1 MTLALISLLPLL
13 GAFIPC
19 LFHNRNLNAASA
31 GVIAGFSLVLLLFQA
46 PAVFTGDMPL
56 YTRDWIPA
64 IGLTF
69 AFRVSGFGFLF
80 ALLVLGIGLLIILYA
95 RYYIA
100 REDPMGRFYTYL
112 LFFMGSML
120 GIVLSENLLLLMVF
134 WELTSISSFLL
145 IGFWRHRAD
154 ARQGAF
160 MALVITGGG
169 GFAMLAGFLLLGH
182 IVGSFELTAVLAAKE
197 TIHAHPLYPVTL
209 ILILAGA
216 FTKSA
221 QFPFQFWLPHAMAAP
236 TPVSAFLHSATMVK
250 AGVFLLALMVPVLGG
265 TALWFYVVSLTGL
278 ITLMF
283 AAYMAMFKDDLK
295 GLLAYS
301 TVSHLGLITLLL
313 GLGTPM
319 AVFAAVFHIFNHAA
333 FKAGLFLLAGIIDHE
348 TGTRDIQRLSGLRKA
363 MPVTAGLTLIGC
375 GAMAGVPLFN
385 GFLSKEMFLAET
397 LGPGLTGDMGWII
410 PLGAVLAAV
419 FAVAYSIR
427 MLHGVFWGKP
437 AGDLPRSPHEPPG
450 GMTLSPAFLMA
461 VCVLVGIFPAFFA
474 GPLVNAGAGAILGP
488 DMPDYHLAVWHG
500 FNMALVL
507 SIIALAGGVV
517 VYRQRHRLFDIHVWC
532 SRYLDGKTLFESLVS
547 GLVQGGGRATGFLQN
562 GSLQRYLFLLISAT
576 LVLGA
581 VPFAVSRSPLL
592 GPVAATPVD
601 PVTLVM
607 GLILIIGAV
616 ATVKTHRNRILSII
630 MLSTVGLVV
639 SLAFT
644 RFSAPDLALTQ
655 ISVEVVTII
664 LLMMALHLL
673 PTTTPRESS
682 KARQRRDSLLAVL
695 AGGGAAAL
703 AMAILTRPYDTISDF
718 FLAHSVPGGGGT
730 NVVNVILVDFRGFDT
745 LGEITV
751 LAIAGLIIYALLHG
765 FERKAPETDDMGLPW
780 TRDRFPIILVY
791 ITRPLLPLALLFS
804 AYIFLRGHNEP
815 GGGFIAGLITATV
828 LTLQYIASGIVWTR
842 PRLNFDNH
850 IIMALGL
857 ILALGTGLTSWALNY
872 PFLTSTYEYFTL
884 PLIGKFEVASAMAFD
899 LGVFLVVVGSVML
912 MLVKL
917 GSINSA
923 DARTVSLSA
932 HLDET
937 RGNETM
943 EKESH

>member
-1 MTLALISLLPLL
+1 MTLALIPLLPLL

-31 GVIAGFSLVLLLFQA
+31 GVIAGLSLLLLLTQA
-46 PAVFTGDMPL
+46 PAVFTGDMPI
-56 YTRDWIPA
+56 YTRSWIPA
-64 IGLTF
+64 MGLAF

-80 ALLVLGIGLLIILYA
+80 ALLVLGIGLLIVVYA

-100 REDPMGRFYTYL
+100 KEDPMGRFYTYL

-182 IVGSFELTAVLAAKE
+182 IAGSFELTDILASRH
-197 TIHAHPLYPVTL
+197 IVQAHPLYPVTL
-209 ILILAGA
+209 VLILAGA

-236 TPVSAFLHSATMVK
+236 TPVSAYLHSATMVK

-265 TALWFYVVSLTGL
+265 STLWFTIVTAVGL
-278 ITLMF
+278 ITLVF

-313 GLGTPM
+313 GLGTPL

-348 TGTRDIQRLSGLRKA
+348 TGTRDIQQLSGLKKA
-363 MPVTAGLTLIGC
+363 MPVTAVLTLIGC

-397 LGPGLTGDMGWII
+397 LAPGLTGVWSWIL
-410 PLGAVLAAV
+410 PAGAVLAAV

-427 MLHGVFWGKP
+427 MLLGVFWGNP
-437 AGDLPRSPHEPPG
+437 AEDLPGSPHEPPM
-450 GMTLSPAFLMA
+450 GMTLSPAVLMA

-474 GPLVNAGAGAILGP
+474 GPLVNAGAEAILGP
-488 DMPDYHLAVWHG
+488 DMPAFHMAVWHG

-507 SIIALAGGVV
+507 SMVALAGGVIF
-517 VYRQRHRLFDIHVWC
+517 YWQRRKLFDVHVWC
-532 SRYLDGKTLFESLVS
+532 SRNLDGKTLFESLVS
-547 GLVQGGGRATGFLQN
+547 HMIRFSRRVTGCMEN
-562 GSLQRYLFLLISAT
+562 GSFQRYAALLIGSA

-581 VPFAVSRSPLL
+581 SPFFRDNAPFLGTVPLTTL
-592 GPVAATPVD
+592 D

-607 GLILIIGAV
+607 GLILISAAV
-616 ATVKTHRNRILSII
+616 ATAVTHRNRILSII

-639 SLAFT
+639 SLAFS

-655 ISVEVVTII
+655 ISVELVTII
-664 LLMMALHLL
+664 LMMMALHML
-673 PTTTPRESS
+673 PRITPRESS
-682 KARQRRDSLLAVL
+682 SCRKWRDIVLSVL
-695 AGGGAAAL
+695 AGGGAAAVML
-703 AMAILTRPYDTISDF
+703 AVLTRPFDTISDF
-718 FLAHSVPGGGGT
+718 FLAQSVPGGGGS
-730 NVVNVILVDFRGFDT
+730 NVVNMILVDFRGFDT

-751 LAIAGLIIYALLHG
+751 LVIAGLVIYALLHN
-765 FERKAPETDDMGLPW
+765 FEITGPRTDALGYPW
-780 TRDRFPIILVY
+780 SRDRFPIILVN

-804 AYIFLRGHNEP
+804 VYIFLRGHNDP

-828 LTLQYIASGIVWTR
+828 LILQYIASGIAWTR
-842 PRLNFDNH
+842 PRFHFDNH
-850 IIMALGL
+850 VIMALGL
-857 ILALGTGLTSWALNY
+857 ILALVTGVGSWVAGY
-872 PFLTSTYEYFTL
+872 PFLTSTFTYVSL
-884 PLIGKFEVASAMAFD
+884 PLVGKFEIASAMAFD
-899 LGVFLVVVGSVML
+899 LGVYLAVVGSVL
-912 MLVKL
+912 LVLVKL
-917 GSINSA
+917 GTLNST
-923 DARTVSLSA
+923 DAQTVSPTFL
-932 HLDET
+932 
-937 RGNETM
+937 RK
-943 EKESH
+943 KEIQKENH

>member
-1 MTLALISLLPLL
+1 MTLALIPLLPLL

-19 LFHNRNLNAASA
+19 IFHNRNLNAVSA
-31 GVIAGFSLVLLLFQA
+31 GLIAGISLALLLFQI
-46 PAVFTGDMPL
+46 PHVFTGDMPVC
-56 YTRDWIPA
+56 TRPWIPA

-69 AFRVSGFGFLF
+69 SFRVSGFGFLF
-80 ALLVLGIGLLIILYA
+80 ALLVLGIGLLIVLYA

-100 REDPMGRFYTYL
+100 AEDPMGRFYSYL
-112 LFFMGSML
+112 LMFMGSML
-120 GIVLSENLLLLMVF
+120 GIVLSENLILLMVF

-160 MALVITGGG
+160 MALMITGAG

-182 IVGSFELTAVLAAKE
+182 IVGSFELTDILAAKE
-197 TIHAHPLYPVTL
+197 IVHAHPLYPVTL

-265 TALWFYVVSLTGL
+265 SALWFYMVSLTGL

-313 GLGTPM
+313 GIGSPI
-319 AVFAAVFHIFNHAA
+319 AIVAAVFHIFNHAA
-333 FKAGLFLLAGIIDHE
+333 FKAGLFMVAGIIDHE
-348 TGTRDIQRLSGLRKA
+348 TGTRDIERLSGLKKA
-363 MPVTAGLTLIGC
+363 MPVTAVLTLIGC

-397 LGPGLTGDMGWII
+397 LGPGLTGTMGWIV

-427 MLHGVFWGKP
+427 MLLGVFWGQP
-437 AGDLPRSPHEPPG
+437 AEDLPRSPHEPPV
-450 GMTLSPAFLMA
+450 GMTLSPGFLMV
-461 VCVLVGIFPAFFA
+461 VCVLVGIFPSVFA
-474 GPLVNAGAGAILGP
+474 GPLIHAGAGAILGP
-488 DMPDYHLAVWHG
+488 DMPAYHMAVWHG
-500 FNMALVL
+500 FNVPLVL
-507 SIIALAGGVV
+507 SMIGLAGGVV
-517 VYRQRHRLFDIHVWC
+517 FYRQRERLFDAHVWC
-532 SRYLDGKTLFESLVS
+532 LRYLDGKTLFESLVAWVIQAGS
-547 GLVQGGGRATGFLQN
+547 RLVRFLVN
-562 GSLQRYLFLLISAT
+562 GSLQRYLFALITAT

-581 VPFAVSRSPLL
+581 IPFAVSRTPLL
-592 GPVAATPVD
+592 GPVPITPLD

-616 ATVKTHRNRILSII
+616 ATVKTHRHRILSII

-639 SLAFT
+639 ALAFT

-673 PTTTPRESS
+673 PTTTPKESS
-682 KARQRRDSLLAVL
+682 TTRQRRDAFLSVL

-718 FLAHSVPGGGGT
+718 FLAESVPGGGGT

-745 LGEITV
+745 MGEITV

-765 FERKAPETDDMGLPW
+765 FERKAPVTDDMGRPW
-780 TRDRFPIILVY
+780 TQDRFPMILAY

-804 AYIFLRGHNEP
+804 AYIFLRGHNDP
-815 GGGFIAGLITATV
+815 GGGFIA
-828 LTLQYIASGIVWTR
+828 
-842 PRLNFDNH
+842 
-850 IIMALGL
+850 
-857 ILALGTGLTSWALNY
+857 
-872 PFLTSTYEYFTL
+872 
-884 PLIGKFEVASAMAFD
+884 
-899 LGVFLVVVGSVML
+899 
-912 MLVKL
+912 
-917 GSINSA
+917 
-923 DARTVSLSA
+923 
-932 HLDET
+932 
-937 RGNETM
+937 
-943 EKESH
+943 

>member
-1 MTLALISLLPLL
+1 MTLALIPLLPLV

-19 LFHNRNLNAASA
+19 LFRNRNLNAASA
-31 GVIAGFSLVLLLFQA
+31 GVIAGFSLVLLLLQT

-56 YTRDWIPA
+56 YSRDWIPA
-64 IGLTF
+64 LGLTF

-80 ALLVLGIGLLIILYA
+80 ALLVLGIGLLIVLYA

-182 IVGSFELTAVLAAKE
+182 ITGSFELTAVLAAKE
-197 TIHAHPLYPVTL
+197 AVHAHPLYPVTL
-209 ILILAGA
+209 ILILVGA

-265 TALWFYVVSLTGL
+265 SALWFSIVTTTGL
-278 ITLMF
+278 ITLAF

-313 GLGTPM
+313 GLGTPL

-333 FKAGLFLLAGIIDHE
+333 FKAGLFMLAGIIDHE
-348 TGTRDIQRLSGLRKA
+348 TGTRDIQRLSGLKKA
-363 MPVTAGLTLIGC
+363 MPVTAVLTLIGC

-397 LGPGLTGDMGWII
+397 LAPGLTGAWSWIL
-410 PLGAVLAAV
+410 PVGAVLAAV

-427 MLHGVFWGKP
+427 MLLGVFWGKP
-437 AGDLPRSPHEPPG
+437 AEDLPGSPHEPPL

-474 GPLVNAGAGAILGP
+474 GPLINAGAGAILGP
-488 DMPDYHLAVWHG
+488 DMPAYHLAVWHG

-517 VYRQRHRLFDIHVWC
+517 FYRQRHRLFDIHVWC
-532 SRYLDGKTLFESLVS
+532 SQYLDGKTLFESLVS
-547 GLVQGGGRATGFLQN
+547 RLMQAGDRAVRLLQN

-581 VPFAVSRSPLL
+581 VPFAVSRIPVL
-592 GPVAATPVD
+592 GPVAASPLD

-616 ATVKTHRNRILSII
+616 ATVRTHRNRILSII

-673 PTTTPRESS
+673 PTTTPEESS
-682 KARQRRDSLLAVL
+682 KARKRRDSILAVL

-718 FLAHSVPGGGGT
+718 FLAESVPGGGGT

-751 LAIAGLIIYALLHG
+751 LAIAGLIIYALLHK
-765 FERKAPETDDMGLPW
+765 FERKAPETDDLGLAW
-780 TRDRFPIILVY
+780 TRDRFPLILAY

-804 AYIFLRGHNEP
+804 AYIFLRGHSDP

-872 PFLTSTYEYFTL
+872 PFLTSTYEYVTL
-884 PLIGKFEVASAMAFD
+884 PLIGKFEIASAMAFD

>member
-1 MTLALISLLPLL
+1 MTLALIPLLPLL

-19 LFHNRNLNAASA
+19 IFHNRNLNAVSA
-31 GVIAGFSLVLLLFQA
+31 GLIAGISLALLLFQI
-46 PAVFTGDMPL
+46 PHVFTGDMPVC
-56 YTRDWIPA
+56 TRPWIPA

-69 AFRVSGFGFLF
+69 SFRVSGFGFLF
-80 ALLVLGIGLLIILYA
+80 ALLVLGIGLLIVLYA

-100 REDPMGRFYTYL
+100 AEDPMGRFYSYL
-112 LFFMGSML
+112 LMFMGSML
-120 GIVLSENLLLLMVF
+120 GIVLSENLILLMVF

-160 MALVITGGG
+160 MALMITGAG

-182 IVGSFELTAVLAAKE
+182 IVGSFELTDILAAKE
-197 TIHAHPLYPVTL
+197 IVHAHPLYPVTL

-265 TALWFYVVSLTGL
+265 SALWFYMVSLTGL

-313 GLGTPM
+313 GIGSPM
-319 AVFAAVFHIFNHAA
+319 AVVAAVFHIFNHAA
-333 FKAGLFLLAGIIDHE
+333 FKAGLFMVAGIIDHE
-348 TGTRDIQRLSGLRKA
+348 TGTRDIERLSGLKKA
-363 MPVTAGLTLIGC
+363 MPVTAVLTLIGC

-397 LGPGLTGDMGWII
+397 LGPGLTGTMGWIV

-427 MLHGVFWGKP
+427 MLLGVFWGQP
-437 AGDLPRSPHEPPG
+437 AEDLPRSPHEPPV
-450 GMTLSPAFLMA
+450 GMTLSPGFLMA
-461 VCVLVGIFPAFFA
+461 VCVLVGIFPSVFA
-474 GPLVNAGAGAILGP
+474 GPLIHAGAGAILGP
-488 DMPDYHLAVWHG
+488 DMPAYHMAVWHG
-500 FNMALVL
+500 FNVPLVL
-507 SIIALAGGVV
+507 SMIGLAGGVV
-517 VYRQRHRLFDIHVWC
+517 FYRQRERLFDAHVWC
-532 SRYLDGKTLFESLVS
+532 LRYLDGKTLFESLVAWVIQAGS
-547 GLVQGGGRATGFLQN
+547 RLIRFLVN
-562 GSLQRYLFLLISAT
+562 GSLQRYLFALITAT

-581 VPFAVSRSPLL
+581 IPFAVSRTPLL
-592 GPVAATPVD
+592 GPVPITPLD

-616 ATVKTHRNRILSII
+616 ATVKTHRHRILAII

-639 SLAFT
+639 ALAFT

-673 PTTTPRESS
+673 PTTTPKESS
-682 KARQRRDSLLAVL
+682 TTRQRRDAFLSVL

-718 FLAHSVPGGGGT
+718 FLAESVPGGGGT

-745 LGEITV
+745 MGEITV

-765 FERKAPETDDMGLPW
+765 FERKAPVTDDMG
-780 TRDRFPIILVY
+780 
-791 ITRPLLPLALLFS
+791 
-804 AYIFLRGHNEP
+804 
-815 GGGFIAGLITATV
+815 
-828 LTLQYIASGIVWTR
+828 
-842 PRLNFDNH
+842 
-850 IIMALGL
+850 
-857 ILALGTGLTSWALNY
+857 
-872 PFLTSTYEYFTL
+872 
-884 PLIGKFEVASAMAFD
+884 
-899 LGVFLVVVGSVML
+899 
-912 MLVKL
+912 
-917 GSINSA
+917 
-923 DARTVSLSA
+923 
-932 HLDET
+932 
-937 RGNETM
+937 
-943 EKESH
+943 